1 MKQNPEEMTMS
12 EVLSMANFDLPAVN
26 DVIEGE
32 VVRVTNQ
39 EVTVDIHGATEGTIY
54 LNELTLDKVDSA
66 KDVVKIG
73 DKIKAMIKKVD
84 DEQILLSR
92 RALLEYERFQEL
104 KTAFEK
110 GETLVAKVERVVKGG
125 LIVNIG
131 LEAFLPANMIDVKYV
146 SDLNQYVSQEIP
158 VRIVEFN
165 ARNRKIKVSRK
176 MVIAEQLKAARDEQ
190 FSTLALGEIVEGE
203 VVRIEKYGAFVR
215 FGSLEGLVHISEISH
230 LPVANVED
238 ALTVGQKVSAKV
250 IKIDGTKLQLSI
262 KATLM
267 TPFEQF
273 ASTHQVGDVLDG
285 QVVRLMDFGA
295 FVEATAGVEGLV
307 HLSELSWD
315 HKAKLDEVVSEGQ
328 TVRVR
333 ILSMDNKNHR
343 LALSIKQVEQD
354 PWVAFGHQVGDVIKG
369 QVTNVTDLGAFI
381 KVAPYIEGLCH
392 YTEAS
397 WNPQMKLASMVAPM
411 DEVEVKIISLDAK
424 KHRLG
429 LSLRQVKSNPW
440 ESVTFK
446 TLDVVKG
453 TVVAT
458 NDRGAFVAVEEDVVG
473 FLPMNQITEKR
484 ISRVEDV
491 LTVGQEVEVKVTRF
505 EPKQFKLELSIRRI
519 VEDAER
525 EEFNNYMQKQEAME
539 NETLGDLFGDALKN
553 LL

>member
-1 MKQNPEEMTMS
+1 M
-12 EVLSMANFDLPAVN
+12 
-26 DVIEGE
+26 
-32 VVRVTNQ
+32 
-39 EVTVDIHGATEGTIY
+39 
-54 LNELTLDKVDSA
+54 
-66 KDVVKIG
+66 
-73 DKIKAMIKKVD
+73 
-84 DEQILLSR
+84 
-92 RALLEYERFQEL
+92 
-104 KTAFEK
+104 
-110 GETLVAKVERVVKGG
+110 
-125 LIVNIG
+125 
-131 LEAFLPANMIDVKYV
+131 
-146 SDLNQYVSQEIP
+146 
-158 VRIVEFN
+158 
-165 ARNRKIKVSRK
+165 
-176 MVIAEQLKAARDEQ
+176 
-190 FSTLALGEIVEGE
+190 
-203 VVRIEKYGAFVR
+203 
-215 FGSLEGLVHISEISH
+215 
-230 LPVANVED
+230 
-238 ALTVGQKVSAKV
+238 
-250 IKIDGTKLQLSI
+250 
-262 KATLM
+262 
-267 TPFEQF
+267 
-273 ASTHQVGDVLDG
+273 
-285 QVVRLMDFGA
+285 
-295 FVEATAGVEGLV
+295 
-307 HLSELSWD
+307 
-315 HKAKLDEVVSEGQ
+315 
-328 TVRVR
+328 
-333 ILSMDNKNHR
+333 
-343 LALSIKQVEQD
+343 SIKQVEQD

>member
-176 MVIAEQLKAARDEQ
+176 MVIAEQLKAARYEQ

-295 FVEATAGVEGLV
+295 FVEVAAGVEGLV